1 MSINILQSS
10 IDLLIH
16 NLSTVG
22 LQSTN
27 LVTTRPST
35 CSQLVHLPVHNLSTN
50 VLTTRPSTC
59 SQSSIYLFTTCPPTF
74 SQLVHQYVHNRP
86 STCSQPV
93 HQRVHNLS
101 INVFTTR
108 PSTCSQHVYQRVHN
122 LSIVTRRDP
131 AGDEWPTPVQHP
143 PPPPPLLITTLRL
156 TGCA

>member
-10 IDLLIH
+10 IDLFIH

-27 LVTTRPST
+27 LLTTRPST

-50 VLTTRPSTC
+50 VLTTRPSIC
-59 SQSSIYLFTTCPPTF
+59 SQSSIYLFTTCP
-74 SQLVHQYVHNRP
+74 
-86 STCSQPV
+86 STYSQPV
-93 HQRVHNLS
+93 HQRAHNLS

-131 AGDEWPTPVQHP
+131 AGDEWPSGTRLSSTPP
-143 PPPPPLLITTLRL
+143 LPPPLLLTTLRL